1 MITDVHDDKD
11 GLILQFD
18 LENGLALGIKMTDEA
33 VEELIRILQNKLN
46 ARR

>member
-1 MITDVHDDKD
+1 MIPDVHDDKD
-11 GLILQFD
+11 GIVLQFD

-33 VEELIRILQNKLN
+33 VEELIAVLQNKLN